1 MKKLIALL
9 FVLICVLSLVG
20 CSQAEQGDTTAT
32 TTNNAEVIAPSE
44 MGKVVENDEDALVNL
59 VTDFITL
66 KEQDFQSETHL
77 SMEQYFVPELRDS
90 LEKQIF
96 WKVFRFEKLIR
107 MQQSLLWE
115 TFDFEIQDLQI
126 QGSTAT
132 IVAFESYEYQLE
144 KSNGISS
151 GRGTT
156 LYFTCEKVEDEWLIQ
171 SIDTDNELIEG
182 HVSGYSAEEL
192 PALAGYSE

>member
-1 MKKLIALL
+1 MKKLIALFL
-9 FVLICVLSLVG
+9 ALSCVLLLVG
-20 CSQAEQGDTTAT
+20 CSASNLDNSNPQEETAITNEPVLESAETDDILL
-32 TTNNAEVIAPSE
+32 ERLIS
-44 MGKVVENDEDALVNL
+44 
-59 VTDFITL
+59 DFITL
-66 KEQDFQSETHL
+66 KQEDFQSETHL
-77 SMEQYFVPELRDS
+77 NMEEFFVPELRDS
-90 LEKQIF
+90 LEDHTF

-115 TFDFEIQDLQI
+115 KFDFEIQDFQI
-126 QGSTAT
+126 QGSKAT
-132 IVAFESYEYQLE
+132 IVAFETYEYQLE
-144 KSNGISS
+144 KSNGLSS

-156 LYFTCEKVEDEWLIQ
+156 LYFTCEKVEEEWLIE

>member
-9 FVLICVLSLVG
+9 LALVCVLSLVG
-20 CSQAEQGDTTAT
+20 CSASDNDNSNPQAE
-32 TTNNAEVIAPSE
+32 TTNIDET
-44 MGKVVENDEDALVNL
+44 VVERAETDDVLLERLIY
-59 VTDFITL
+59 DFITL
-66 KEQDFQSETHL
+66 KQEDFQSEAHL
-77 SMEQYFVPELRDS
+77 NMEEYFVPELRDS
-90 LEKQIF
+90 LEEQTF

-115 TFDFEIQDLQI
+115 TFDFEIQDIQI
-126 QGSTAT
+126 DGKTAT
-132 IVAFESYEYQLE
+132 ITAFDFYEYQLE
-144 KSNGISS
+144 KSNGMSS

-156 LYFTCEKVEDEWLIQ
+156 LYFTCQKIGMDWLIQ
-171 SIDTDNELIEG
+171 SIDTDNDLIEG

>member
-1 MKKLIALL
+1 MKRLIAL
-9 FVLICVLSLVG
+9 VLASFCVLGLVA
-20 CSQAEQGDTTAT
+20 CSESNADNIQPQAETAS
-32 TTNNAEVIAPSE
+32 TNETVL
-44 MGKVVENDEDALVNL
+44 ENIETDDILLERLIS
-59 VTDFITL
+59 DFISL
-66 KEQDFQSETHL
+66 KQEDFQSETYL
-77 SMEQYFVPELRDS
+77 NMEEYFVPELRGS
-90 LEKQIF
+90 LEEQTF

-115 TFDFEIQDLQI
+115 KFDFEIQDFQI

-132 IVAFESYEYQLE
+132 IVAFETYEYQLE
-144 KSNGISS
+144 KSNGLSS

-156 LYFTCEKVEDEWLIQ
+156 LYFTCEKVGEEWLIQ